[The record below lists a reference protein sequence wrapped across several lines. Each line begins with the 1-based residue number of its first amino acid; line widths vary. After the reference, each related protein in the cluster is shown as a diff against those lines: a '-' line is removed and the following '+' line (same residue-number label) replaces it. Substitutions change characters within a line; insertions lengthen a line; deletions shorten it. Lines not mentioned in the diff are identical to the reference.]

1 MLPFG
6 GQGSNQAIEDGGAL
20 GILLENV
27 HDLSQVKDRLQ
38 LFEKVRRRRA
48 TRVQILS
55 TVRANRESLVEN
67 QIQKYMEK
75 DVPCE

>member
-20 GILLENV
+20 GMLLENV
-27 HDLSQVKDRLQ
+27 HDVSQIKARLD

-48 TRVQILS
+48 SRVQILS

-75 DVPCE
+75 DVSCK

>member
-20 GILLENV
+20 GMLLENV
-27 HDLSQVKDRLQ
+27 HDVSQITARLD

-48 TRVQILS
+48 SRVQILS

-67 QIQKYMEK
+67 EIQKYMEK
-75 DVPCE
+75 DVSRK

>member
-20 GILLENV
+20 GMLLENV
-27 HDLSQVKDRLQ
+27 HDVSQVKDRLE

-48 TRVQILS
+48 SRVQILS

-67 QIQKYMEK
+67 QIQNYMEK

>member
-20 GILLENV
+20 GMLLENV
-27 HDLSQVKDRLQ
+27 HDVSQITARLD

-48 TRVQILS
+48 SRVQILS

-67 QIQKYMEK
+67 EIQKYMEK
-75 DVPCE
+75 NVSCK

>member
-20 GILLENV
+20 GMLLENV
-27 HDLSQVKDRLQ
+27 HDVSQITARLD

-48 TRVQILS
+48 SRVQILS

-67 QIQKYMEK
+67 EIQKYMEK
-75 DVPCE
+75 DVSCK